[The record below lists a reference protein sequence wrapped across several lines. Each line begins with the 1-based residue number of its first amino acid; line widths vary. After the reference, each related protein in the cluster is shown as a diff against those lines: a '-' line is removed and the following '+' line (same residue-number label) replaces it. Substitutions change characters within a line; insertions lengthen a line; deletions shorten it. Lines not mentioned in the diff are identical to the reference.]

1 MADASIT
8 AAVGAHPAPNSPA
21 DVKIVQNLLGKVTP
35 PLTMRVEETG
45 TADTHT
51 LHAIR
56 EFQSRFMS
64 KPDSRVDPGGRTIWH
79 LGEGFVAKYIHCDAR
94 QKKMLDRDLI
104 NAQMWLDRV
113 NIRLAA
119 LDADATGKVKR
130 VFHIDVSDRRQMV
143 RLNLLRQSYTKLRT
157 SLNKSFPLKCEST
170 PSLFGAYVDIN
181 DPTETMHFPPNHF
194 QSGATDR
201 ITRLIHERSHS
212 VFKIHHSGMTGS
224 GQINF
229 GQSADD
235 DNGFTYEQ
243 ALGNAYCWGWL
254 AAALQPDYQ
263 PTGGGMTI
271 TGRPTRR

>member
-8 AAVGAHPAPNSPA
+8 AAVGARPAPNNPA
-21 DVKIVQNLLGKVTP
+21 DVKIVQNLLGKVTR
-35 PLTMRVEETG
+35 PLSMRVEETG
-45 TADTHT
+45 TADART

-64 KPDSRVDPGGRTIWH
+64 NPDSRVDPGGRTIWH
-79 LGEGFVAKYIHCDAR
+79 LGEGFVAKYIHCDGR

-113 NIRLAA
+113 NLRLAA
-119 LDADATGKVKR
+119 LDADATTKVR
-130 VFHIDVSDRRQMV
+130 NVFHIDVSDPRQV
-143 RLNLLRQSYTKLRT
+143 GRLSLLRQSYTKLRT
-157 SLNKSFPLKCEST
+157 SLNRSFPLQCESK
-170 PSLFGAYVDIN
+170 PSLFGAFVDID

-194 QSGATDR
+194 HSPASDR
-201 ITRLIHERSHS
+201 VTRLIHERSHS
-212 VFKIHHSGMTGS
+212 VFKIHHSGMTGA
-224 GQINF
+224 GQIDF

-243 ALGNAYCWGWL
+243 AVGNAYCWGWL

-263 PTGGGMTI
+263 PAGGGMTI
-271 TGRPTRR
+271 TGKSRR